1 MRPFCISWVYFCAEF
16 LKYTIMINNSDY
28 YSDYF
33 FDCFQN
39 SDLTKETLKMY
50 ASQGSNDAL
59 ALLYLGMTTRRAKYE
74 VRHYLDEDTMEIL
87 FVKRVVS
94 YEEENIFD
102 AEEGEVEEIE
112 ERAKEVIAKE
122 EKYKKFVEQL

>member
-1 MRPFCISWVYFCAEF
+1 MRPFCISRVYFCAVF
-16 LKYTIMINNSDY
+16 LKYTIMIN

>member
-1 MRPFCISWVYFCAEF
+1 MWHSCISWVYFCAEF
-16 LKYTIMINNSDY
+16 LKYTIMIN

-122 EKYKKFVEQL
+122 EKYKKFVELM

>member
-1 MRPFCISWVYFCAEF
+1 MRHSCISWVYFCAEF
-16 LKYTIMINNSDY
+16 LKYTIMIN

-59 ALLYLGMTTRRAKYE
+59 VLLYLGMTTRRAKYE

-122 EKYKKFVEQL
+122 EKYKKFVELM

>member
-1 MRPFCISWVYFCAEF
+1 MRHFCISWVYFCAEF
-16 LKYTIMINNSDY
+16 LKYTIMIN

-50 ASQGSNDAL
+50 GSQGSNDAL

-94 YEEENIFD
+94 YEEENILD

>member
-1 MRPFCISWVYFCAEF
+1 MRHSCISWVYFCAEF
-16 LKYTIMINNSDY
+16 LKYTIMIN

-59 ALLYLGMTTRRAKYE
+59 VLLYLGMTTRRAKYE

-122 EKYKKFVEQL
+122 EKYIKFVELM

>member
-1 MRPFCISWVYFCAEF
+1 MRTFCISRVYFCAVF
-16 LKYTIMINNSDY
+16 LKYTIMINS
-28 YSDYF
+28 SDYF

-50 ASQGSNDAL
+50 ALQGSNDAL
-59 ALLYLGMTTRRAKYE
+59 VLLYLGMTTRRAKYE

-87 FVKRVVS
+87 FVKRVVR

-102 AEEGEVEEIE
+102 AEEGEVEKIE
-112 ERAKEVIAKE
+112 ECAKEVIAKE
-122 EKYKKFVEQL
+122 EKYKKFVELM

>member
-1 MRPFCISWVYFCAEF
+1 MRHSCISRVYFCAEF
-16 LKYTIMINNSDY
+16 LKYTIMINYNDNL
-28 YSDYF
+28 
-33 FDCFQN
+33 FDLIQN

-50 ASQGSNDAL
+50 ALQGSNDAL

-122 EKYKKFVEQL
+122 EKYKKFVELM

>member
-1 MRPFCISWVYFCAEF
+1 MRPFCISRVYFCAEF
-16 LKYTIMINNSDY
+16 LKYTIMINYNDNL
-28 YSDYF
+28 
-33 FDCFQN
+33 FDLIQN

-50 ASQGSNDAL
+50 ALQGSNDAL

-122 EKYKKFVEQL
+122 EKYKKFVELM

>member
-1 MRPFCISWVYFCAEF
+1 MRHFCISWVYFCAEF

-28 YSDYF
+28 YSEYF

-59 ALLYLGMTTRRAKYE
+59 VLLYLGMTTRRAKYE

>member
-1 MRPFCISWVYFCAEF
+1 MRPFCISRVYFCAVF
-16 LKYTIMINNSDY
+16 LKYTIMINYNDSFVDLI
-28 YSDYF
+28 
-33 FDCFQN
+33 QN
-39 SDLTKETLKMY
+39 SDMTKETLKMY
-50 ASQGSNDAL
+50 ALQGSNDAL
-59 ALLYLGMTTRRAKYE
+59 VLLYLGMTTRRAKYE

-122 EKYKKFVEQL
+122 EKKKKFVEQL

>member
-1 MRPFCISWVYFCAEF
+1 MRHFCISRVYFCAVF
-16 LKYTIMINNSDY
+16 LKYTIMIN

-50 ASQGSNDAL
+50 ALQGSNDAL
-59 ALLYLGMTTRRAKYE
+59 VLLYLGMTTRRAKYE

-87 FVKRVVS
+87 FVKRVVR

>member
-1 MRPFCISWVYFCAEF
+1 MRPFCISRVYFCAEF
-16 LKYTIMINNSDY
+16 LKYTIMINYNDSL
-28 YSDYF
+28 
-33 FDCFQN
+33 FDLIQN

-50 ASQGSNDAL
+50 ALQGSNDAL
-59 ALLYLGMTTRRAKYE
+59 VLLYLGMTTRRAKYE

>member
-1 MRPFCISWVYFCAEF
+1 MRPFCISRVYFCAVF
-16 LKYTIMINNSDY
+16 LKYTIMINYNDSFVDLI
-28 YSDYF
+28 
-33 FDCFQN
+33 QN
-39 SDLTKETLKMY
+39 SDMTKETLKMY

-59 ALLYLGMTTRRAKYE
+59 VLLYLGMTTRRAKYE

>member
-1 MRPFCISWVYFCAEF
+1 MRPFCISRVYFCAEF
-16 LKYTIMINNSDY
+16 LKYTIMINYNDNL
-28 YSDYF
+28 
-33 FDCFQN
+33 FDLIQN

-122 EKYKKFVEQL
+122 EKYKKFVELM

>member
-1 MRPFCISWVYFCAEF
+1 MRPFCISRVYFCAVF
-16 LKYTIMINNSDY
+16 LKYTIMINYNDNL
-28 YSDYF
+28 
-33 FDCFQN
+33 FDLIQN

-50 ASQGSNDAL
+50 ALQGSNDAL

-122 EKYKKFVEQL
+122 EKYKKFVELM

>member
-1 MRPFCISWVYFCAEF
+1 MRPFCISRVYFCAEF
-16 LKYTIMINNSDY
+16 LKYTIMIN

-87 FVKRVVS
+87 FVKRVVR

>member
-1 MRPFCISWVYFCAEF
+1 MRHSCISRIYLCAEF
-16 LKYTIMINNSDY
+16 LKYTIMINYNDNL
-28 YSDYF
+28 
-33 FDCFQN
+33 FDLIQN

-50 ASQGSNDAL
+50 ALQGSNDAL

-122 EKYKKFVEQL
+122 EKYKKFVELM

>member
-1 MRPFCISWVYFCAEF
+1 MRPFCISRVYFCAEF
-16 LKYTIMINNSDY
+16 LKYTIMINS
-28 YSDYF
+28 SDYF

>member
-16 LKYTIMINNSDY
+16 LKYTIMIN

-122 EKYKKFVEQL
+122 EKYKKIVEQL

>member
-1 MRPFCISWVYFCAEF
+1 MRPFCISRVYFCAEF
-16 LKYTIMINNSDY
+16 LKYTIMINYNDNL
-28 YSDYF
+28 
-33 FDCFQN
+33 FDLIQN

-50 ASQGSNDAL
+50 ALQGSNDAL

>member
-28 YSDYF
+28 YSEYF

>member
-1 MRPFCISWVYFCAEF
+1 MRHSCISWVYFCAEF
-16 LKYTIMINNSDY
+16 LKYTIMIN

-59 ALLYLGMTTRRAKYE
+59 VLLYLGMTTRRAKYE

>member
-1 MRPFCISWVYFCAEF
+1 
-16 LKYTIMINNSDY
+16 MINYSDY
-28 YSDYF
+28 YSEYF

-50 ASQGSNDAL
+50 ALQGSNDAL

-74 VRHYLDEDTMEIL
+74 LRHYLYEDTMEIL
-87 FVKRVVS
+87 FVKMVR

-122 EKYKKFVEQL
+122 EKYKKFVELM

>member
-1 MRPFCISWVYFCAEF
+1 MRHSCISWVYFCAEF
-16 LKYTIMINNSDY
+16 LKYTIMINYSDY
-28 YSDYF
+28 YSEYF

-50 ASQGSNDAL
+50 ALQGSNDAL

-87 FVKRVVS
+87 FVKMVR

>member
-1 MRPFCISWVYFCAEF
+1 MRHFCISWVYFCAEF
-16 LKYTIMINNSDY
+16 LKYTIMINYNDNL
-28 YSDYF
+28 
-33 FDCFQN
+33 FDLIQN

-50 ASQGSNDAL
+50 ALQGSNDAL